1 MMGAKVFGVDITQ
14 RAVNLSQKRFELANL
29 PGNFSITDGE
39 MLPFN
44 NNFFDI
50 ACSMGVLHHIENP
63 QPMIEEMFRVLKP
76 GGKIIL
82 MLYYRFSWKSL
93 VSFGL
98 NVFFIRVTG

>member
-1 MMGAKVFGVDITQ
+1 M
-14 RAVNLSQKRFELANL
+14 SQKRFELANL
-29 PGNFSITDGE
+29 SGKFLITDGE

-93 VSFGL
+93 VI
-98 NVFFIRVTG
+98 IRLKRFLYPSYWGKVINRH